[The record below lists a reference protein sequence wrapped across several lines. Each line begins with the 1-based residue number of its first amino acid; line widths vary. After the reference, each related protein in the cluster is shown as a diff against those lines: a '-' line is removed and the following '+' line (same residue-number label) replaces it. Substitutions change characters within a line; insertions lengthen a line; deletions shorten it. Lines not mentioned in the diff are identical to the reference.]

1 MPEAFRD
8 IDSFS
13 IGWRCLLCG
22 EIVDHVI
29 LQNRTMPL
37 TISPSSVNEEDT
49 TDWQSSEDEYELGA
63 MT

>member
-8 IDSFS
+8 IDSYS

-22 EIVDHVI
+22 EIVDQVI
-29 LQNRTMPL
+29 LQNRARPL
-37 TISPSSVNEEDT
+37 IPSPMDDESI
-49 TDWQSSEDEYELGA
+49 DWQSSEDEYELGA

>member
-1 MPEAFRD
+1 MPEEFRD
-8 IDSFS
+8 IDSYS

-29 LQNRTMPL
+29 LQNRARPL
-37 TISPSSVNEEDT
+37 IPCPIDDGS
-49 TDWQSSEDEYELGA
+49 TDWQSSEEEYELGA